1 MQKRRNKSNLIYP
14 SSKKIIS
21 NFAEQ
26 VNYGIQNNKVLLNL
40 INHKQGQ
47 ISRNKKILLKYSESQ
62 ETKPQ
67 LAKSLNAELKN
78 ENKILQENNLKLI
91 KEIQILKEKVILSY
105 LKYRN

>member
-47 ISRNKKILLKYSESQ
+47 ISRNKKILLKYSESK
-62 ETKPQ
+62 ETKTKMI
-67 LAKSLNAELKN
+67 KSLNIELKN

-91 KEIQILKEKVILSY
+91 KDIQNLKEKVILSY